1 MKPQRDFLYF
11 LGIEI
16 MLQAF
21 RTHKRWM
28 MFIAMIFIIP
38 SFVVTGIYSY
48 NRMSDSE
55 NDLAT
60 VGDTSITMMDFDNA
74 KRQYLDN
81 FRRQMGQSFKPNML
95 DTAEARA
102 SILAALIS
110 DRAISLEIA
119 SEYMNVGE
127 ADAINLVKQAPAF
140 QRDGKFSTEA
150 YQQFLNSMGKSDE
163 QFVLELRR
171 DLTRQMLLSAVSQ
184 TTQASNTVAQRIHD
198 LLTEERTIRTFEI
211 KPTAFLKSVSVT
223 DAEAQ
228 SYYDQNKS
236 LFAVPESVDIEY
248 VVLSPESYKNIKASE
263 DDIKTFYE
271 QNLQRFSTPEERRA
285 SHILIAVNNEKTD
298 ADAKKEAD
306 EIYKQLQADPSK
318 FAQLA
323 KSKSAD
329 PGSARQ
335 GGDLGFFQKGMMVPE
350 FDNAVFSGKKGDLVA
365 PVKTQFG
372 YHIIKIVDVKPAQ
385 AKPLK
390 EVRGEIEALYQQQA
404 AIRAFAEDAENFSNM
419 VYEQSESLQPVA
431 ERFGLKIQT
440 VKNVTRDFED
450 QLINPNVIEALY
462 GYDVLEDK
470 RNSNAIEVASNTLLS
485 ARVTAHH
492 KQTVKTFDEVKGD
505 IVATLKNQKATEAA
519 RAQGSADIAKLLDK
533 KSASAKFGDKTVISR
548 ERPGAYAYEVVT
560 AALRPD
566 ANKLPT
572 YTGVQTQDGSYF
584 VIEVQSS
591 KKIEASPEQLAMRKA
606 ELAQLYSNPEQAAF
620 ISGLETKFGTQ
631 ILKDEYKPGYQPT
644 EEDVAP

>member
-1 MKPQRDFLYF
+1 
-11 LGIEI
+11 

-372 YHIIKIVDVKPAQ
+372 YHIIKIVDVKAAQ

-462 GYDVLEDK
+462 GFDVLEDK

-560 AALRPD
+560 AALRPE

-620 ISGLETKFGTQ
+620 IGGLETKFGTQ
-631 ILKDEYKPGYQPT
+631 ILKDEYKPGYQST

>member
-1 MKPQRDFLYF
+1 
-11 LGIEI
+11 

-271 QNLQRFSTPEERRA
+271 QNLQRFSTPEEPP

-350 FDNAVFSGKKGDLVA
+350 FDNAVFSGKKGDLIA

-390 EVRGEIEALYQQQA
+390 EVRAEIEALYQQQA

-462 GYDVLEDK
+462 GFDVLEDK

-533 KSASAKFGDKTVISR
+533 KSASGKFGDKTVISR

-644 EEDVAP
+644 DEDVAP

>member
-1 MKPQRDFLYF
+1 
-11 LGIEI
+11 

-102 SILAALIS
+102 TILAALIS

-462 GYDVLEDK
+462 GFDVLEDK

-533 KSASAKFGDKTVISR
+533 KSASGKFGDKTVISR

-644 EEDVAP
+644 DEDVAP

>member
-1 MKPQRDFLYF
+1 
-11 LGIEI
+11 

-285 SHILIAVNNEKTD
+285 SHILIAVNNEKSD

-372 YHIIKIVDVKPAQ
+372 YHIIKIVDIKPAQ

-462 GYDVLEDK
+462 GFDVLEDK

-533 KSASAKFGDKTVISR
+533 KSASGKFGDKTVISR

-644 EEDVAP
+644 DEDVAP

>member
-1 MKPQRDFLYF
+1 
-11 LGIEI
+11 

-372 YHIIKIVDVKPAQ
+372 YHIIKIVDVKAAQ

-431 ERFGLKIQT
+431 ERFGLMIQT

-462 GYDVLEDK
+462 GFDVLEDK

-560 AALRPD
+560 AALRPES
-566 ANKLPT
+566 NKLPT

>member
-1 MKPQRDFLYF
+1 
-11 LGIEI
+11 

-390 EVRGEIEALYQQQA
+390 EVRAEIEALYQQQA

-533 KSASAKFGDKTVISR
+533 KSASGKFGDKTVISR

-644 EEDVAP
+644 DEDVAP

>member
-1 MKPQRDFLYF
+1 
-11 LGIEI
+11 

-298 ADAKKEAD
+298 AYAKKEAD

-644 EEDVAP
+644 DEDVAP

>member
-1 MKPQRDFLYF
+1 
-11 LGIEI
+11 

-110 DRAISLEIA
+110 DRAISLEIS

-390 EVRGEIEALYQQQA
+390 EVRAEIEALYQQQA

-462 GYDVLEDK
+462 GFDVLEDK

-533 KSASAKFGDKTVISR
+533 KSASGKFGDKTVISR

-644 EEDVAP
+644 DEDVAP

>member
-1 MKPQRDFLYF
+1 
-11 LGIEI
+11 

-450 QLINPNVIEALY
+450 QLINPNVIEAL
-462 GYDVLEDK
+462 EDK

-533 KSASAKFGDKTVISR
+533 KSASGKFGDKTVISR

-591 KKIEASPEQLAMRKA
+591 KKIEASPEQLAIRKA

>member
-1 MKPQRDFLYF
+1 
-11 LGIEI
+11 

-372 YHIIKIVDVKPAQ
+372 YHIIKIVDVKAAQ

-404 AIRAFAEDAENFSNM
+404 TIRAFAEDAENFSNM

-462 GYDVLEDK
+462 GFDVLEDK

-560 AALRPD
+560 AALRPE

-631 ILKDEYKPGYQPT
+631 ILKDEYKPGYQST

>member
-1 MKPQRDFLYF
+1 
-11 LGIEI
+11 

-372 YHIIKIVDVKPAQ
+372 YHIIKIVDVKAAQ

-462 GYDVLEDK
+462 GFDVLEDK

-485 ARVTAHH
+485 ARVMAHH

-560 AALRPD
+560 AALRPE

>member
-1 MKPQRDFLYF
+1 
-11 LGIEI
+11 

-110 DRAISLEIA
+110 DRAISLEIT

-223 DAEAQ
+223 DAEEQ

-350 FDNAVFSGKKGDLVA
+350 FDNAVFSGKKGDLIA

-390 EVRGEIEALYQQQA
+390 EVRAEIEALYQQQA

-440 VKNVTRDFED
+440 VKNVTRDLED

-462 GYDVLEDK
+462 GFDVLEDK

-533 KSASAKFGDKTVISR
+533 KSASGKFGDKTVISR

-644 EEDVAP
+644 DEDVAP

>member
-1 MKPQRDFLYF
+1 
-11 LGIEI
+11 

-318 FAQLA
+318 FSQLA

-462 GYDVLEDK
+462 GFDVLEDK

-533 KSASAKFGDKTVISR
+533 KSTSAKFGDKTVISR

-560 AALRPD
+560 AALRPE

>member
-1 MKPQRDFLYF
+1 
-11 LGIEI
+11 

-60 VGDTSITMMDFDNA
+60 VGDTSITMMDFDNV

-390 EVRGEIEALYQQQA
+390 EVRAEIEALYQQQA

-462 GYDVLEDK
+462 GFDVLEDK

-533 KSASAKFGDKTVISR
+533 KSASGKFGDKTVISR

-644 EEDVAP
+644 DEDVAP

>member
-1 MKPQRDFLYF
+1 
-11 LGIEI
+11 

-372 YHIIKIVDVKPAQ
+372 YHIIKIVDVKAAQ

-462 GYDVLEDK
+462 GFDVLEDK

-505 IVATLKNQKATEAA
+505 IVATLKNQKAKEAA
-519 RAQGSADIAKLLDK
+519 RAQGSADIEKLLDK

-560 AALRPD
+560 AALRPE

>member
-1 MKPQRDFLYF
+1 
-11 LGIEI
+11 

-285 SHILIAVNNEKTD
+285 SHILIAVNGEKSD

-318 FAQLA
+318 FDQLA

-372 YHIIKIVDVKPAQ
+372 YHIIKIVDVKAAQ

-462 GYDVLEDK
+462 GFDVLEDK

-519 RAQGSADIAKLLDK
+519 RAQGSVDIAKLLDK

-560 AALRPD
+560 AALRPE

>member
-1 MKPQRDFLYF
+1 
-11 LGIEI
+11 

-228 SYYDQNKS
+228 SYYVQNKS

-298 ADAKKEAD
+298 ADAKKEAE

-390 EVRGEIEALYQQQA
+390 EVRAEIEALYQQQA

-462 GYDVLEDK
+462 GFDVLEDK

-533 KSASAKFGDKTVISR
+533 KSASGKFGDKTVISR

-644 EEDVAP
+644 DEDVAP

>member
-1 MKPQRDFLYF
+1 
-11 LGIEI
+11 

-110 DRAISLEIA
+110 DRAISLEIT

-350 FDNAVFSGKKGDLVA
+350 FDNAVFSGKKGDLIA
-365 PVKTQFG
+365 QVKTQFG
-372 YHIIKIVDVKPAQ
+372 YQIIKIVDVKPAQ

-390 EVRGEIEALYQQQA
+390 EVRAEIEALYQQQA

-462 GYDVLEDK
+462 GFDVLEDK

-533 KSASAKFGDKTVISR
+533 KSASGKFGDKTVISR

-644 EEDVAP
+644 DEDVAP

>member
-1 MKPQRDFLYF
+1 
-11 LGIEI
+11 

-110 DRAISLEIA
+110 DRAISLEIS

-462 GYDVLEDK
+462 GFDVLEDK

-533 KSASAKFGDKTVISR
+533 KSASGKFGDKTVISR

-644 EEDVAP
+644 DEDVAP

>member
-1 MKPQRDFLYF
+1 
-11 LGIEI
+11 

-372 YHIIKIVDVKPAQ
+372 YHIIKIVDVKAAQ

-462 GYDVLEDK
+462 GFDVLEDK

-533 KSASAKFGDKTVISR
+533 KSASAKFDDKTVISR

-560 AALRPD
+560 AALRPE

-631 ILKDEYKPGYQPT
+631 ILKDEYKPGYQST

>member
-1 MKPQRDFLYF
+1 
-11 LGIEI
+11 

-350 FDNAVFSGKKGDLVA
+350 FDNAVFSGKKGDLIA

-390 EVRGEIEALYQQQA
+390 EVRAEIEALYQQQA

-462 GYDVLEDK
+462 GFDVLEDK

-492 KQTVKTFDEVKGD
+492 KQTVKTFVEVKGD

-560 AALRPD
+560 AALRPE

-644 EEDVAP
+644 DEDVAP

>member
-1 MKPQRDFLYF
+1 
-11 LGIEI
+11 

-390 EVRGEIEALYQQQA
+390 EVRAEIEALYQQQA

-462 GYDVLEDK
+462 GFDVLEDK

-492 KQTVKTFDEVKGD
+492 KPTVKTFDEVKGD

-533 KSASAKFGDKTVISR
+533 KSASGKFGDKTVISR

-644 EEDVAP
+644 DEDVAP

>member
-1 MKPQRDFLYF
+1 
-11 LGIEI
+11 

-228 SYYDQNKS
+228 SYYDQNTS

-462 GYDVLEDK
+462 GFDVLEDK

-533 KSASAKFGDKTVISR
+533 KSASGKFGDKTVISR

-644 EEDVAP
+644 DEDVAP

>member
-1 MKPQRDFLYF
+1 
-11 LGIEI
+11 

-298 ADAKKEAD
+298 TDAKKEAD

-462 GYDVLEDK
+462 GFDVLEDK

-485 ARVTAHH
+485 TRVTAHH
-492 KQTVKTFDEVKGD
+492 KPTVKTFDEVKGD

-533 KSASAKFGDKTVISR
+533 KSASGKFGDKTVISR

-644 EEDVAP
+644 DEDVAP

>member
-1 MKPQRDFLYF
+1 
-11 LGIEI
+11 

-228 SYYDQNKS
+228 GYYDQNKS

-390 EVRGEIEALYQQQA
+390 EVRAEIEALYQQQA

-462 GYDVLEDK
+462 GFDVLEDK

-533 KSASAKFGDKTVISR
+533 KSASGKFGDKTVISR

-644 EEDVAP
+644 DEDVAP

>member
-1 MKPQRDFLYF
+1 
-11 LGIEI
+11 

-150 YQQFLNSMGKSDE
+150 YQQFLNSVGKSDE

-519 RAQGSADIAKLLDK
+519 RAQGSADIVKLLDK

-572 YTGVQTQDGSYF
+572 YAGVQTQDGSYF

>member
-1 MKPQRDFLYF
+1 
-11 LGIEI
+11 

-372 YHIIKIVDVKPAQ
+372 YHIIKIVDVKAAQ

-462 GYDVLEDK
+462 GFDVLEDK

-533 KSASAKFGDKTVISR
+533 KSASVKFGDKTVISR

-560 AALRPD
+560 AALRPE

-591 KKIEASPEQLAMRKA
+591 KKIESSPEQLAMRKA

>member
-1 MKPQRDFLYF
+1 
-11 LGIEI
+11 

-211 KPTAFLKSVSVT
+211 KPTAFLKTVSVT

-248 VVLSPESYKNIKASE
+248 VVLSPESYKNIQASE

-462 GYDVLEDK
+462 SFDVLEDK

-533 KSASAKFGDKTVISR
+533 KSASGKFGDKTVISR

-644 EEDVAP
+644 EDDVTP

>member
-1 MKPQRDFLYF
+1 
-11 LGIEI
+11 

-350 FDNAVFSGKKGDLVA
+350 FDNAVFSGKKGDLIA

-390 EVRGEIEALYQQQA
+390 EVRAEIEALYQQQA

-462 GYDVLEDK
+462 GFDVLEDK

-519 RAQGSADIAKLLDK
+519 RSQGSADIAKLLDK
-533 KSASAKFGDKTVISR
+533 KSASGKFGDKTVISR
-548 ERPGAYAYEVVT
+548 ERPGAYAYDVVT

-644 EEDVAP
+644 DEDVAP

>member
-1 MKPQRDFLYF
+1 
-11 LGIEI
+11 

-335 GGDLGFFQKGMMVPE
+335 GGDLGFFHKGMMVPE

-372 YHIIKIVDVKPAQ
+372 YHIIKIVDVKAAQ

-462 GYDVLEDK
+462 GFDVLEDK

-519 RAQGSADIAKLLDK
+519 RAQGSADIEKLLDK

-560 AALRPD
+560 AALRPE

>member
-1 MKPQRDFLYF
+1 
-11 LGIEI
+11 

-285 SHILIAVNNEKTD
+285 SHILITVNNEKTD

-350 FDNAVFSGKKGDLVA
+350 FDNAVFSGKKGDLIA

-390 EVRGEIEALYQQQA
+390 EVRAEIEALYQQQA

-462 GYDVLEDK
+462 GFDVLEDK

-533 KSASAKFGDKTVISR
+533 KSASGKFGDKTVISR

-644 EEDVAP
+644 DEDVAP

>member
-1 MKPQRDFLYF
+1 
-11 LGIEI
+11 

-335 GGDLGFFQKGMMVPE
+335 GGDLGFFQKGMMVSE

-372 YHIIKIVDVKPAQ
+372 YHIIKIVDVKAAQ

-390 EVRGEIEALYQQQA
+390 EVRSEIEALYQQQA

-462 GYDVLEDK
+462 GFDVLEDK

-560 AALRPD
+560 AALRPE

>member
-1 MKPQRDFLYF
+1 
-11 LGIEI
+11 

-60 VGDTSITMMDFDNA
+60 VGDTSITTMDFDNA

-184 TTQASNTVAQRIHD
+184 TTQASNTIAQRIHD

-372 YHIIKIVDVKPAQ
+372 YHIIKIVDVKAAQ

-462 GYDVLEDK
+462 GFDVLEDK

-560 AALRPD
+560 AALRPE

-606 ELAQLYSNPEQAAF
+606 ELAQLYSNPEQVAF

>member
-1 MKPQRDFLYF
+1 
-11 LGIEI
+11 

-372 YHIIKIVDVKPAQ
+372 YHIIKIVDVKAAQ

-390 EVRGEIEALYQQQA
+390 EVRAEIEALYQQQA

-462 GYDVLEDK
+462 GFDVLEDK

-533 KSASAKFGDKTVISR
+533 KSASGKFGDKTVISR

-644 EEDVAP
+644 DEDVAP

>member
-1 MKPQRDFLYF
+1 
-11 LGIEI
+11 

-462 GYDVLEDK
+462 GFDVLEDK

-505 IVATLKNQKATEAA
+505 IVATLKNHKATEAA

-533 KSASAKFGDKTVISR
+533 KSASGKFGDKTVISR

>member
-1 MKPQRDFLYF
+1 
-11 LGIEI
+11 

-248 VVLSPESYKNIKASE
+248 VVLSPESYKNIKVSE

-372 YHIIKIVDVKPAQ
+372 YHIIKIVDVKAAQ

-462 GYDVLEDK
+462 GFDVLEDK

-533 KSASAKFGDKTVISR
+533 KSASVKFGDKTVISR

-560 AALRPD
+560 AALRPE